1 MTALSADAQR
11 ASREPGI
18 RAYPVEAG
26 EVIYKG
32 AIVAL
37 DADGFLIPATN
48 TAGLQ
53 VVGVAEEKADNTGGA
68 DGAIDVKVRSDRA
81 FKFTA
86 TSITQAMLGDMMYVV
101 DDNTV
106 DDVAGASNAI
116 PVGRL
121 VEFVST
127 TEGWVYI
134 PDGGMPVP
142 EVVDPDTSAYDEAG
156 YVAVLA
162 ALAKNGLIDDNHT
175 T

>member
-18 RAYPVEAG
+18 RSYPVEAG

-32 AIVAL
+32 AIVCV
-37 DADGFLIPATN
+37 DDDGFLVPAAN
-48 TAGLQ
+48 TAALR

-68 DGAIDVKVRSDRA
+68 DGAINVKVRSQRA

-101 DDNTV
+101 DDNTI
-106 DDVAGASNAI
+106 DDIAGASNAI

-134 PDGGMPVP
+134 PDGGMPKPVAITG
-142 EVVDPDTSAYDEAG
+142 DTSAYVEGVVTGMLDALVEAG
-156 YVAVLA
+156 MV
-162 ALAKNGLIDDNHT
+162 DDNT
-175 T
+175 TT